1 MKVLESIT
9 NFALTIQ
16 HMSIT
21 KSQGFSSSEKLLAN
35 LCDRTFLRLWSYPN
49 VYKSD
54 EKELCDLI
62 AVFENHVFLFFVRE
76 SKKFENPEKDIKL
89 QWERWEKEVIK
100 KQLTTLDGAEKYI
113 RSSSDK
119 IYLDQKNTIPF
130 PLPIPTDN
138 IVIHKIIVALGAKEA
153 CIGFS
158 SNNIYGS
165 LAISYS
171 NIENEKFSVPFLL
184 HLDKANPVH
193 VFDSHNLEIILK
205 ELDTVY
211 DLMTYL
217 TVKEQAIKKYDSVCY
232 CGEEDLLAHYFLNFD
247 SSNNAY
253 SIGTKEEDVNGIFI
267 GEGEWYDFLNSSP
280 YKLRKEANK
289 IAELW
294 DGVLQRTCDNALN
307 GSLMGNS
314 NLFNGQSAIHEMA
327 KEPRFSRRALSEHM
341 INSIRNFP
349 DNIHGFARHVAF
361 MPSFYKEKGYVF
373 LQIKVPK
380 EHYDKDYRPI
390 RQSMLEIACGAAKNK
405 FPHLK
410 KVIGIAID
418 APKLSTQNAEDFIL
432 LNCEEWTEEQRKL
445 FEEDNKELKFFQS
458 ETLKPE
464 IKTIWDFPKA
474 EGTLSTRK
482 VARNEKCPCGSGK
495 KYKRCCGLQKK

>member
-1 MKVLESIT
+1 
-9 NFALTIQ
+9 
-16 HMSIT
+16 MSIT
-21 KSQGFSSSEKLLAN
+21 KSPGFSSSEKLLAN

-54 EKELCDLI
+54 EKELCDLL

-76 SKKFENPEKDIKL
+76 SKKFENPEKEISL
-89 QWERWEKEVIK
+89 QWERWKKEVIQ
-100 KQLTTLDGAEKYI
+100 KQLTTLEGAEKYI

-130 PLPIPTDN
+130 PLPIPDN

-153 CIGFS
+153 CMGFS
-158 SNNIYGS
+158 SDNVYGS
-165 LAISYS
+165 LAISYG
-171 NIENEKFSVPFLL
+171 NIENEKIPSPFLL

-193 VFDSHNLEIILK
+193 VFDSHNLEIILN

-217 TVKEQAIKKYDSVCY
+217 TVKEQAIKKYNSICY

-247 SSNNAY
+247 SSNDTY
-253 SIGTKEEDVNGIFI
+253 SIGTKEDDVNGIFI
-267 GEGEWYDFLNSSP
+267 GEGEWHNFLNSNP
-280 YKLRKEANK
+280 YKRRKEANK

-294 DGVLQRTCDNALN
+294 DGTLQRTCDNALN

-327 KEPRFSRRALSEHM
+327 KEPRFSRRALSEH
-341 INSIRNFP
+341 IISSIKNFP
-349 DNIHGFARHVAF
+349 DNIQGFARHIAF
-361 MPSFYKEKGYVF
+361 MPSFYEDKGYVF
-373 LQIKVPK
+373 LQVKIP
-380 EHYDKDYRPI
+380 EEYYDEDYRSR
-390 RQSMLEIACGAAKNK
+390 RQRMLEIACGAAKNK

-410 KVIGIAID
+410 KIIGIAID
-418 APKLSTQNAEDFIL
+418 APKFSNKNAEDFIL
-432 LNCEEWTEEQRKL
+432 LDCEEWSEEQRKM
-445 FEEDNKELKFFQS
+445 FEEDNKGLKFFQT
-458 ETLKPE
+458 ETLKTQ
-464 IKTIWDFPKA
+464 IKTISDFPEAKNPLPA
-474 EGTLSTRK
+474 RK

-495 KYKRCCGLQKK
+495 KFKRCCGL